1 MQAILA
7 QFPGHLRT
15 ICEFSL
21 NRPPMR
27 AKVDRQSFDE
37 LKPGVEAAVA
47 LLDWYEQLS
56 AEFIALVDRLAKAA
70 PPLPA
75 EELGLICTAV
85 DCLVLM
91 ENQFGGWS
99 ACINRFSWFKRTFG
113 MLRKEVAGEVNIEQ
127 LNKDINRFQSLI
139 GSTQFPVGTHLTGPL
154 RDSLKKVRDSGKVML
169 AALNKLAE
177 EAATAKPKPE
187 PPQLRPLPFL
197 IYMADGDTAPG
208 SFNVFSQGSELKG
221 AQRVFKRFPETECA
235 PPPEIVA
242 ELGDLGQSVQMQLA
256 VVLQRC
262 PHYTTNMAGRWGGA
276 SAEGS
281 GTCCVIS

>member
-37 LKPGVEAAVA
+37 LKPGVEAAIA

-91 ENQFGGWS
+91 ENQ
-99 ACINRFSWFKRTFG
+99 ACHERPRAAAHPRQRCTRSPCPRP
-113 MLRKEVAGEVNIEQ
+113 VAPG
-127 LNKDINRFQSLI
+127 RARRP
-139 GSTQFPVGTHLTGPL
+139 G
-154 RDSLKKVRDSGKVML
+154 R
-169 AALNKLAE
+169 AAR
-177 EAATAKPKPE
+177 AATLAW
-187 PPQLRPLPFL
+187 PP
-197 IYMADGDTAPG
+197 
-208 SFNVFSQGSELKG
+208 
-221 AQRVFKRFPETECA
+221 
-235 PPPEIVA
+235 
-242 ELGDLGQSVQMQLA
+242 
-256 VVLQRC
+256 
-262 PHYTTNMAGRWGGA
+262 RWR
-276 SAEGS
+276 
-281 GTCCVIS
+281 

>member
-1 MQAILA
+1 MPIARRPA
-7 QFPGHLRT
+7 PA
-15 ICEFSL
+15 S
-21 NRPPMR
+21 RPPR
-27 AKVDRQSFDE
+27 PS
-37 LKPGVEAAVA
+37 
-47 LLDWYEQLS
+47 LS
-56 AEFIALVDRLAKAA
+56 AREPAPFARGAHRPRTDDAA
-70 PPLPA
+70 A
-75 EELGLICTAV
+75 
-85 DCLVLM
+85 
-91 ENQFGGWS
+91 Q
-99 ACINRFSWFKRTFG
+99 
-113 MLRKEVAGEVNIEQ
+113 
-127 LNKDINRFQSLI
+127 
-139 GSTQFPVGTHLTGPL
+139 
-154 RDSLKKVRDSGKVML
+154 VRDSGKVLL

-177 EAATAKPKPE
+177 EAATVKPKPE

-276 SAEGS
+276 SAEGA